1 MLAYSSLAAMLD
13 QLDDAAFAEL
23 PTPQR
28 LAIDRVLLRVSADGP
43 VTRFW
48 QDDDMPGLRGY
59 IFEDFAPP
67 SSSSSTVGPN
77 ENASRSRPMRVW
89 TVIKCRRSGGAAS
102 RCVRHASARSRY
114 SDWSLLAK
122 KRAAHEKV
130 VQLAGN
136 DAARR

>member
-1 MLAYSSLAAMLD
+1 MLD

-59 IFEDFAPP
+59 IFED
-67 SSSSSTVGPN
+67 V
-77 ENASRSRPMRVW
+77 RPTFVKLFHGWAERE
-89 TVIKCRRSGGAAS
+89 RLALEAD
-102 RCVRHASARSRY
+102 ARLDR
-114 SDWSLLAK
+114 D
-122 KRAAHEKV
+122 
-130 VQLAGN
+130 
-136 DAARR
+136 